1 MQRFILRRL
10 IYMLVTMLLAT
21 LFVFTMSRIVGD
33 PRLLYVQE
41 GGYGLSEEAW
51 DNLGKQLHL
60 EYPVPV
66 QYLFWLGDA
75 VQGDLGESMLDR
87 RPVTQLMYQSMGN
100 TLQLALAGWLVAT
113 MVGIPLGVLSAVK
126 RGSIFDYLGRG
137 IALLGQTLP
146 VFWIGI
152 MGILIFAVK
161 LGWLPVGQKADTGNI
176 WEWDT
181 FKHFIMPA
189 ITLGWFSAAGYL
201 RLTRSA
207 MLDVMDS
214 EYIKL
219 ARAKGVGATAVLWKH
234 GFKNAII
241 APLTFSSLVLAGFIT
256 GAIVTETVFSWPG
269 LGRLIFTAVDDNDF
283 PLMVGLMLL
292 FTFMFLVVNL
302 VTDLLYAYVDPR
314 IRYT

>member
-1 MQRFILRRL
+1 MTRFIIRRVA
-10 IYMLVTMLLAT
+10 YMILTMVVAT
-21 LFVFTMSRIVGD
+21 LLVFSLSRVVGD

-41 GGYGLSEEAW
+41 GGYGLSPEAW
-51 DNLGKQLHL
+51 DALGVKLHL
-60 EYPVPV
+60 DKPVAV
-66 QYLFWLGDA
+66 QYLYWLRDA
-75 VQGDLGESMLDR
+75 VQLDLGDSMLDR
-87 RPVTQLMYQSMGN
+87 KPVSEILYDALGP
-100 TLQLALAGWLVAT
+100 TLQLAFFGWIFAT
-113 MVGIPLGVLSAVK
+113 AVGIPLGVLSAVK
-126 RGSIFDYLGRG
+126 RGSVWDYLGRG

-146 VFWIGI
+146 VFWVGI
-152 MGILIFAVK
+152 MGILIFAVQ
-161 LGWLPVGQKADTGNI
+161 LRWLPVGTMPD
-176 WEWDT
+176 EFS

-219 ARAKGVGATAVLWKH
+219 VRAKGVNATAVLWKH
-234 GFKNAII
+234 AFRNAII

-269 LGRLIFTAVDDNDF
+269 LGRLAFTAVDDNDF
-283 PLMVGLMLL
+283 PLIVGLMLL

-302 VTDLLYAYVDPR
+302 ITDILYAYVDPR
-314 IRYT
+314 IRYG

>member
-1 MQRFILRRL
+1 MTRFIIRRVA
-10 IYMLVTMLLAT
+10 YMILTMVVAT
-21 LFVFTMSRIVGD
+21 LLVFSLSRVVGD

-41 GGYGLSEEAW
+41 GGYGLSPEAW
-51 DNLGKQLHL
+51 DALGVKLHL
-60 EYPVPV
+60 DKPVAV
-66 QYLFWLGDA
+66 QYLYWLRDA
-75 VQGDLGESMLDR
+75 VQFDLGDSMLDR
-87 RPVTQLMYQSMGN
+87 KPVSEILYDALGP
-100 TLQLALAGWLVAT
+100 TLQLAFFGWIFAT
-113 MVGIPLGVLSAVK
+113 AVGIPLGVLSAVK
-126 RGSIFDYLGRG
+126 RGSIWDYLGRG

-146 VFWIGI
+146 VFWVGI
-152 MGILIFAVK
+152 MGILIFAVQ
-161 LGWLPVGQKADTGNI
+161 LRWLPVGTMPD
-176 WEWDT
+176 EFS

-219 ARAKGVGATAVLWKH
+219 ARAKGVNATAVLWKH
-234 GFKNAII
+234 AFRNAII

-269 LGRLIFTAVDDNDF
+269 LGRLAFTAVDDNDF
-283 PLMVGLMLL
+283 PLIVGLMLL

-302 VTDLLYAYVDPR
+302 ITDILYAYVDPR
-314 IRYT
+314 IRYG

>member
-1 MQRFILRRL
+1 MTRFIIRRVD
-10 IYMLVTMLLAT
+10 YMILTMVVAT
-21 LFVFTMSRIVGD
+21 LLVFSLSRVVGD

-41 GGYGLSEEAW
+41 GGYGLSPEAW
-51 DNLGKQLHL
+51 DALGVKLHL
-60 EYPVPV
+60 DKPVAV
-66 QYLFWLGDA
+66 QYLYWLRDA
-75 VQGDLGESMLDR
+75 VQLDLGDSMLDR
-87 RPVTQLMYQSMGN
+87 KPVSEILYDALGP
-100 TLQLALAGWLVAT
+100 TLQLAFFGWIFAT
-113 MVGIPLGVLSAVK
+113 AVGIPLGVLSAVK
-126 RGSIFDYLGRG
+126 RGSVWDYLGRG

-146 VFWIGI
+146 VFWVGI
-152 MGILIFAVK
+152 MGILIFAVQ
-161 LGWLPVGQKADTGNI
+161 LRWLPVGTMPD
-176 WEWDT
+176 EFS

-219 ARAKGVGATAVLWKH
+219 ARAKGVNSTMVLWKH
-234 GFKNAII
+234 AFRNAII

-269 LGRLIFTAVDDNDF
+269 LGRLAFTAVDDNDF
-283 PLMVGLMLL
+283 PLIVGLMLL

-302 VTDLLYAYVDPR
+302 ITDILYAYVDPR
-314 IRYT
+314 IRYG

>member
-1 MQRFILRRL
+1 MTRFIIRRVA
-10 IYMLVTMLLAT
+10 YMILTMVVAT
-21 LFVFTMSRIVGD
+21 LLVFSLSRVVGD

-41 GGYGLSEEAW
+41 GGYGLSPEAW
-51 DNLGKQLHL
+51 DALGVKLHL
-60 EYPVPV
+60 DKPVAV
-66 QYLFWLGDA
+66 QYLYWLKDA
-75 VQGDLGESMLDR
+75 VQFDLGDSMLDR
-87 RPVTQLMYQSMGN
+87 KPVSEILYDALGP
-100 TLQLALAGWLVAT
+100 TLQLAFFGWIFAT
-113 MVGIPLGVLSAVK
+113 AVGIPLGVLSAVK
-126 RGSIFDYLGRG
+126 RGSVWDYLGRG

-146 VFWIGI
+146 VFWVGI
-152 MGILIFAVK
+152 MGILIFAVQ
-161 LGWLPVGQKADTGNI
+161 LRWLPVGTMPD
-176 WEWDT
+176 EFS

-219 ARAKGVGATAVLWKH
+219 ARAKGVNATAVLWKH
-234 GFKNAII
+234 AFRNAII

-269 LGRLIFTAVDDNDF
+269 LGRLAFTAVDDNDF
-283 PLMVGLMLL
+283 PLIVGLMLL

-302 VTDLLYAYVDPR
+302 ITDILYAYVDPR
-314 IRYT
+314 IRYG